1 MALSTPNADFK
12 YFNSVYSKRMPHL
25 DFIDLMK
32 SDDFEKGGSNAD
44 EYQNMKNTKA
54 DETQKFYKMFWI
66 LKNFGLKYSRKKF
79 D

>member
-1 MALSTPNADFK
+1 
-12 YFNSVYSKRMPHL
+12 MPHL

-66 LKNFGLKYSRKKF
+66 LKIVDWNIADKRSISVPF
-79 D
+79 

>member
-1 MALSTPNADFK
+1 
-12 YFNSVYSKRMPHL
+12 MPHL

-44 EYQNMKNTKA
+44 EYQKMKNINA
-54 DETQKFYKMFWI
+54 DKTQKFYKMFWI
-66 LKNFGLKYSRKKF
+66 LKDFGLKYSRKKF